1 MLRAFLSLVLILAGL
16 PCAAGANSL
25 ADASLHTFFA
35 HGVVVRGARAE
46 LLAVEQWP
54 AGMADVQGKIRWF
67 LPAFKRHP
75 KRIYLVAET
84 GSSEHLRRW
93 HVPVRLRWWAN
104 AVVMKADAPAR
115 TLLTRTMLM
124 KRRVN
129 IAGHAGHWWTD
140 VAVLAGSRLTRPLR
154 AGQPIYRPYVR
165 RPKLLRRGD
174 RVTMI
179 ADIGGLK
186 VRAAGKAM
194 QSAGAGERILVRN
207 ISSRKVLQ
215 AIVLDAAT
223 VRVIRGGMG

>member
-1 MLRAFLSLVLILAGL
+1 MPRVFVSLLLILVGL
-16 PCAAGANSL
+16 PCAAGADSL
-25 ADASLHTFFA
+25 ADVSLHAFFA
-35 HGVVVRGARAE
+35 HGVVIRGARAE
-46 LLAVEQWP
+46 LLSVEQWP
-54 AGMADVQGKIRWF
+54 AGMDNVHGKIRWI
-67 LPAFKRHP
+67 LPAFRRHP
-75 KRIYLVAET
+75 ERIYLIAET
-84 GSSEHLRRW
+84 GNGKRLRRW

-104 AVVMKADAPAR
+104 AVVMRTDAPAR
-115 TLLTRTMLM
+115 TLLTRSMLM
-124 KRRVN
+124 NRRVN

-140 VAVLAGSRLTRPLR
+140 AGPLTGSRLTRPLR
-154 AGQPIYRPYVR
+154 AGQPIYRSYVR

-186 VRAAGKAM
+186 VRAAGKVM